1 MDRKRLSDTLRQAQS
16 HVAEGETHIRRQ
28 KAIIA
33 ELETDGHDSTLA
45 REILATLE
53 KTQAL
58 HVEGRDRLAK
68 ELSEGH

>member
-16 HVAEGETHIRRQ
+16 HVEEGEAHIRHQ
-28 KAIIA
+28 QAIIA
-33 ELETDGHDSTLA
+33 ELENDGHDSTLA

-53 KTQAL
+53 KTQSL
-58 HVEGRDRLAK
+58 HVEARDRLIK